1 MGNEFNGYK
10 ILKEIKPSGAWADV
24 FIAELEGSQYAL
36 KVLKRKHCSNTE
48 SVKNFINEAKTLK
61 KFDHPN
67 LPQIFDIGEIS
78 SSYFFSMEYF
88 TRGNLNDFLKTKKFL
103 PTSQIREISI
113 QVCRGLNAI
122 NKEGYLHLD
131 LKPSN
136 ILFAENNRVVI
147 TDFGSSRSLLNLSE
161 PGLRTGTPQYMSP
174 EHFDSGNDLT
184 FASDLYSLGVIMYY
198 MGCGQLPFNSNDYQ
212 QLELLH
218 CSIEPIPIQEI
229 KPDVDKRL
237 AKIIHKLLAKK
248 VENRYRTTLE
258 LLFELEFIIGKN
270 EFYRDRICIKQL
282 DFKSRIIK
290 SRVYLNLPVDIS
302 SREES
307 PNNFCLNGANYENK
321 VGRVEGLDDGLILL
335 RVANDSKCFI
345 NDKVFL
351 HKNVPLTSNNDTV
364 RIDSLNF
371 QFERIKQPIIS
382 SSLRFISISVV
393 ISLIVLSIYVIGKI
407 NSIGSEFY
415 IYDLK
420 ITPSI
425 VSPDE
430 TFHFNFSKSLDSS
443 KYIESILIAPFGSD
457 NQRKQKVST
466 DEKFYKYSFTDTE
479 PGSQTFTFA
488 VKAIDNDGNESNWIE
503 KKVVVNDFSDI
514 LSISNLIIPSSVLIN
529 HLLYYKFE
537 INSSIPD
544 SDILIEVS
552 IMQGN
557 DQFDHYILPS
567 TEHSGILCNKQGNF
581 IFRIRA
587 SDKDHSLY
595 SSPLDKPFTVIG
607 NYPDPDI
614 KITGSRQTKNN
625 TFLISFSV
633 SDTLSSTNE
642 LTKRLRVNK
651 EIIDISGNASIV
663 SFQLEPNTLYN
674 YYLEVTTPDGRI
686 GRSEELTFSTI
697 TQPRIDFSSEPV
709 VRKGKI
715 LFAYSYDEPNEN
727 DDAEIYYFLNGKR
740 YHLENKRYNF
750 VQHQTDSAGIYSLS
764 LEIIYKDKRIGK
776 SRTVELNVQ

>member
-24 FIAELEGSQYAL
+24 FIAEREGSQYAL
-36 KVLKRKHCSNTE
+36 KVLKKKHCSNPE

-67 LPQIFDIGEIS
+67 LPQILDIGELS

-88 TRGNLNDFLKTKKFL
+88 ARGNLNDFLKTKKFL
-103 PTSQIREISI
+103 PTSQIIEIGI

-136 ILFAENNRVVI
+136 ILFAENNRVVV

-218 CSIEPIPIQEI
+218 CSIEPIPISEI

-258 LLFELEFIIGKN
+258 LLFELQSITRGN
-270 EFYRDRICIKQL
+270 EFYPDRICIKQL
-282 DFKSRIIK
+282 DFKSRVIK

-307 PNNFCLNGANYENK
+307 PNNFCLSDAHYKNK

-345 NDKVFL
+345 NDKVYL
-351 HKNVPLTSNNDTV
+351 HKNVPLNSNNETV

-371 QFERIKQPIIS
+371 QFERIKRPKIS
-382 SSLRFISISVV
+382 LGLRYISISVV
-393 ISLIVLSIYVIGKI
+393 ISLIVLSIFVIGKI

-415 IYDLK
+415 ISDLK
-420 ITPSI
+420 ISPST

-430 TFHFNFSKSLDSS
+430 TFHFDFSKSLDSS
-443 KYIESILIAPFGSD
+443 KYIESILIAPFGRD
-457 NQRKQKVST
+457 DQRKQTVKT
-466 DEKFYKYSFTDTE
+466 DEKSYKYSFNDTD
-479 PGSQTFTFA
+479 PGKQKFTFA

-503 KKVVVNDFSDI
+503 KKVEVHDFSDK
-514 LSISNLIIPSSVLIN
+514 LSISNLTIPSSLRIN
-529 HLLYYKFE
+529 NSLDYKFA
-537 INSSIPD
+537 INSEIPD

-557 DQFDHYILPS
+557 DQFYHNILPS
-567 TEHSGILCNKQGNF
+567 TEHQGILCNKQGNF

-587 SDKDHSLY
+587 FDKDHLLY

-607 NYPDPDI
+607 NYPSPEI
-614 KITGSRQTKNN
+614 KITSSRQRKDN
-625 TFLISFSV
+625 TFLISFFV
-633 SDTLSSTNE
+633 YDTLFSTNE
-642 LTKRLRVNK
+642 LTKRLVVNK
-651 EIIDISGNASIV
+651 ENIEISANANNV
-663 SFQLEPNTLYN
+663 SFQLAPNTMYN
-674 YYLEVTTPDGRI
+674 YYLEVKTPDGRI
-686 GRSEELTFSTI
+686 GRTETLTFSTI
-697 TQPRIDFSSEPV
+697 PQPRIDFSGEPQ
-709 VRKGKI
+709 VRGRKI
-715 LFAYSYDEPNEN
+715 RFAYTYDDPNKN
-727 DDAEIYYFLNGKR
+727 DDVEIYYVLNGQQ
-740 YHLENKRYNF
+740 YPLENKQGG
-750 VQHQTDSAGIYSLS
+750 VGQHQVDSAGNYSLF
-764 LEIIYKDKRIGK
+764 LEIIYKDKIIGK
-776 SRTVELNVQ
+776 SRTKELNVQ